1 MYIRRVYNIMPAS
14 IKSAQRSQ
22 TINLRISRAQKTL
35 IDEAASAVGRNRTE
49 FMLDAA
55 SREAEAVLVDRRY
68 FQLGREDFD
77 RFVEALDKPP
87 SSNPRLR
94 RLLRSRAPW
103 DK

>member
-1 MYIRRVYNIMPAS
+1 
-14 IKSAQRSQ
+14 
-22 TINLRISRAQKTL
+22 
-35 IDEAASAVGRNRTE
+35 
-49 FMLDAA
+49 MLEAA